1 MFVIFYLFSVTE
13 MKDGMQNMYANVIFI
28 NTETNSGVMVPN
40 LYSMY
45 RNHHDQPKQ
54 VVSDVVL
61 MILIC
66 RVSQTVNFNVG
77 NTIKNLTTVIK
88 SN

>member
-1 MFVIFYLFSVTE
+1 MFVIFYICSVTK

-54 VVSDVVL
+54 IVSDVVL

-66 RVSQTVNFNVG
+66 RVWQTVNFNVG
-77 NTIKNLTTVIK
+77 ITIKNLTTVIN